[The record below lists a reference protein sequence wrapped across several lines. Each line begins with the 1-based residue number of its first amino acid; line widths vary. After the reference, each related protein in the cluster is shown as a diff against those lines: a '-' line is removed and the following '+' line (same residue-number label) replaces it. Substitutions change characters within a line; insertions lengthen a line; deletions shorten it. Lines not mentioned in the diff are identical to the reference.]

1 MLSSNATS
9 KINKNSEREEDL
21 VVYER
26 GSNDNIIRRVSFA
39 VDQKLINGFTPA
51 YFGTVMGT
59 GVSSCILYKFPY
71 ASRWLEIC
79 GCVMFGIGVAFLL
92 VTIVCF
98 VASILRYPK
107 KFAAYNSDP
116 TIAPFMGGLP
126 MGFNTLINFLYYLTG
141 EKWIMAIWVLWWI
154 SVVVALYT
162 GCIVFYNAFLAKKK
176 SSSNYLNPKDIH
188 AALLMPSVAFT
199 VSASTANLLVADLPS
214 LNLQVITMIVSYIL
228 WSNGIMLTLIILSI
242 YYWKLVIHKIPATN
256 LVFTSFLP
264 AGAVG
269 QGAFCINLFGNNVY
283 DLMIKHN
290 DSIFSSHYLHF
301 PVELDL
307 SSVDTLGVGISVG
320 QVVLIATAMMS
331 LALIS
336 FGYFS
341 TYIAIVSS
349 ISKIRPFTK
358 NYNLDYA
365 YNPSNLNPFNRMFT
379 GLIAF
384 NKSYWAM
391 TFPFGTMAICCNELS
406 KTFGGLKAFRVIATI
421 YAVALLI
428 VTIGCICGVVY
439 KIVYFAKYAIYN
451 TNYEKI

>member
-1 MLSSNATS
+1 MLSSNATAET
-9 KINKNSEREEDL
+9 NKNSEREQD
-21 VVYER
+21 VVIYER
-26 GSNDNIIRRVSFA
+26 ESNNNITGRLSFA
-39 VDQKLINGFTPA
+39 VDQKLIKGFTPA
-51 YFGTVMGT
+51 YFGAVMGT
-59 GVSSCILYKFPY
+59 GVSSCVLYKFPY
-71 ASRWLEIC
+71 PSRWLEIC
-79 GCVMFGIGVAFLL
+79 GCIMFGIGVAFLL

-126 MGFNTLINFLYYLTG
+126 MGVNTLINFLYYLTG
-141 EKWIMAIWVLWWI
+141 DKWIMGIWVLWWI
-154 SVVVALYT
+154 SVALSLYT
-162 GCIVFYNAFLAKKK
+162 GCIVFYSAFLAKKK
-176 SSSNYLNPKDIH
+176 PSSNYLNPKDIH

-214 LNLQVITMIVSYIL
+214 LDLQITTMVVSYVL
-228 WSNGIMLTLIILSI
+228 WSNGVILTFIILSI
-242 YYWKLVIHKIPATN
+242 YYWKLFVHKIPATN

-264 AGAVG
+264 SGAVG
-269 QGAFCINLFGNNVY
+269 QGAFCINLFGNNLY
-283 DLMIKHN
+283 DLMIKHHH
-290 DSIFSSHYLHF
+290 SIFSSHYLHF

-320 QVVLIATAMMS
+320 QVVLIATAMIS

-341 TYIAIVSS
+341 TYIAVVSS
-349 ISKIRPFTK
+349 ISKIYPFTK
-358 NYNLDYA
+358 KYNLDFA
-365 YNPSNLNPFNRMFT
+365 YNPSTMNPFKRMFT
-379 GLIAF
+379 GFIAF

-391 TFPFGTMAICCNELS
+391 TFPFGTMTICCNELS
-406 KTFGGLKAFRVIATI
+406 KTFGGLKAFKVIATI

-428 VTIGCICGVVY
+428 VTIGCLCGVVY
-439 KIVYFAKYAIYN
+439 RILYLAKYAIYS

>member
-1 MLSSNATS
+1 MSSNATA
-9 KINKNSEREEDL
+9 KTNKSFERESAL
-21 VVYER
+21 AIYER
-26 GSNDNIIRRVSFA
+26 DSNDSIIRRVSFA
-39 VDQKLINGFTPA
+39 VDQKLIKGFTPA
-51 YFGTVMGT
+51 YFGSVMGS
-59 GVSSCILYKFPY
+59 GVSSCVLYKFPY
-71 ASRWLEIC
+71 PSKWLEIC
-79 GCVMFGIGVAFLL
+79 GCIMFGIGVALLL
-92 VTIVCF
+92 VTIACF
-98 VASILRYPK
+98 IVSILRYPK
-107 KFAAYNSDP
+107 NFAAYHSDP
-116 TIAPFMGGLP
+116 TIAPFVGGLP
-126 MGFNTLINFLYYLTG
+126 MGINTLINFLYYLT
-141 EKWIMAIWVLWWI
+141 EKKWIIGIWVLWWI
-154 SVVVALYT
+154 SVVLALYT
-162 GCIVFYNAFLAKKK
+162 GCIVFYSAFLAKRT

-188 AALLMPSVAFT
+188 AAFLMPSVAFT

-214 LNLQVITMIVSYIL
+214 LNLQVITLIISYIM
-228 WSNGIMLTLIILSI
+228 WSNGIILTLIILSI
-242 YYWKLVIHKIPATN
+242 YYWKLFIHRIPATN

-283 DLMIKHN
+283 DLMIKHS

-307 SSVDTLGVGISVG
+307 SSVDSLSVG
-320 QVVLIATAMMS
+320 TSVGLVVLITTAMIS

-341 TYIAIVSS
+341 TYIAVVSS
-349 ISKIRPFTK
+349 VSKIYPFTK

-365 YNPSNLNPFNRMFT
+365 YNPSTLNPFKRKFT

-391 TFPFGTMAICCNELS
+391 TFPFGTMTICCNELS

-439 KIVYFAKYAIYN
+439 KILCFAKYAIYN
-451 TNYEKI
+451 TNYEEI